1 MNPSPSASNPISQP
15 KKKQLLPSILPFQDP
30 LLGKL
35 AIRDLNNWVTQEQL
49 SVDLAETR
57 HILQHISSYRSDFA
71 FAEISDI
78 NSEST
83 FHSRSS
89 VGSGIKNG

>member
-15 KKKQLLPSILPFQDP
+15 KKKQLLPSILPLQDP

-35 AIRDLNNWVTQEQL
+35 AICDLNNWVTQEQL

-71 FAEISDI
+71 EISDI
-78 NSEST
+78 NPEST

-89 VGSGIKNG
+89 VRSGIKNE